1 MAQVYFHWSILEVT
15 EMSVRREEEMFGI
28 KPKRGRP
35 PETEQKEQKR
45 IHTAIP
51 WEDWEL
57 LLLNLRG
64 RTIGETISHLIRSV
78 LSPLGDD
85 EDAVLE
91 SQIND
96 IEQQLL
102 KLRAKK
108 KESEN
113 RRKERQYIMHHEE
126 FNSRY
131 PGWALKKVIELY
143 LLGHKSEVKMSAG
156 AISSVFGISF
166 NVEKFNRDIR
176 MEDLTAEDIHTPE
189 EELIKRYSVVRTGIG
204 TRASEFVP
212 DAYKDILAREKM
224 RSYPDQ
230 VAENTIKHDDDYSW
244 NGGTA

>member
-1 MAQVYFHWSILEVT
+1 
-15 EMSVRREEEMFGI
+15 MSARGGDEGFRM

-35 PETEQKEQKR
+35 PETEPRKLKR
-45 IHTAIP
+45 INTDIP

-57 LLLNLRG
+57 LYLNLRG
-64 RTIGETISHLIRSV
+64 RTVGETISNLIRSV

-96 IEQQLL
+96 IERQLL
-102 KLRAKK
+102 ELRAKK

-113 RRKERQYIMHHEE
+113 RRRERQYIMHREE

-143 LLGHKSEVKMSAG
+143 LLGRKSEVRMSVG
-156 AISSVFGISF
+156 AISSVFRISF
-166 NVEKFNRDIR
+166 NVERFNKDIR

-212 DAYKDILAREKM
+212 DAFQDVLAREKM
-224 RSYPDQ
+224 SRYPDQ
-230 VAENTIKHDDDYSW
+230 VAENATGHDNDYSW
-244 NGGTA
+244 NGGVA